1 MPFVKGH
8 SGNPGG
14 KPKLEA
20 GVREL
25 ARKYTRKAI
34 NTLIGIL
41 DDPKANAAARSFA
54 ANSLL
59 DRGYGKPTQHIETN
73 VTILDSLSET
83 ELRALAAAIAGL
95 AGEPQETTGGLGSED
110 SAVNSAQIH

>member
-1 MPFVKGH
+1 MPFVKGK

-14 KPKLEA
+14 KPRLEA

-73 VTILDSLSET
+73 VTILDSLSEA
-83 ELRALAAAIAGL
+83 ELRSLAAAIGSL
-95 AGEPQETTGGLGSED
+95 SGEPQETTTGFGSED
-110 SAVNSAQIH
+110 SAINSATLN

>member
-1 MPFVKGH
+1 MPFVKGK

-14 KPKLEA
+14 KPRLEA

-25 ARKYTRKAI
+25 ARKYTHKAI
-34 NTLIGIL
+34 RTLINIL

-83 ELRALAAAIAGL
+83 ELRSLAGAIASL
-95 AGEPQETTGGLGSED
+95 SGEPQEATAGFGSED
-110 SAVNSAQIH
+110 SSINSSTLN